1 MQLNGFHSILTIQNG
16 ILFDIRIGR
25 FSPLT
30 DPNPKY
36 LHNSIAPIRIFEHW
50 SGANK
55 YVEIEGSDPLYY
67 TAFY

>member
-1 MQLNGFHSILTIQNG
+1 MPERTFQKMENSG
-16 ILFDIRIGR
+16 
-25 FSPLT
+25 PT